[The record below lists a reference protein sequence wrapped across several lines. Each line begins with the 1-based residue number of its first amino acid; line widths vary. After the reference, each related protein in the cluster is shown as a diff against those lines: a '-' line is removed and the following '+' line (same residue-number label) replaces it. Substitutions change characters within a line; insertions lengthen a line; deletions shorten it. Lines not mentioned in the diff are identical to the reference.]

1 MNILNIYKK
10 KLRIQF
16 NYFIGKNSILSM
28 LFSLKTLLS
37 IQAKGENNLQYSEP
51 INALRF
57 LSADAVQKA
66 NSGHPGMPMGMAEI
80 ATALWSKHLKH
91 NPLNPTWFD
100 RDRFVLSNG
109 HGSMLLY
116 SLLHLT
122 GYKLSIEDI
131 KDFRQLKSK
140 TPGHP
145 EYDIN
150 IGVET
155 TTGPLGQGIANAV
168 GMAISEKMLA
178 AQFNKDDIKPIDHY
192 TYVFLGDGCLME
204 GISHEAC
211 SFAGTHELGKLI
223 CFYDQNGISIDGE
236 IDNWFTDDSVKRFES
251 YGWQTICVDGH
262 NVEEIS
268 EAISKAKE
276 EPKKPSMIFCKTT
289 IGFGSPNKSGTAD
302 VHGAPLG
309 DEEIEKT
316 REALGWQ
323 YTAFEI
329 PKDVYD
335 FWDSKKS
342 GAEKNATWENSIKS
356 YKDKYPNDSLELE
369 RRIKGD
375 MPAKFEQNFL
385 DFLNDCNTNNLP
397 MATRKASKACLDFF
411 VKEMPELVGGSADLT
426 PSNNTFSAS
435 STTFSSE
442 NPSGNHINYGVREF
456 GMSAIMNGMVLHGG
470 IKPYGATF
478 LVFTDYARNAV
489 RLSALMGLP
498 NIFVYTHDS
507 VALGEDGPTHQPIEH
522 MVTLRSTPNMD
533 SWRPADLVE
542 TAVAWK
548 NAISSLSTPT
558 CLIFSRQGTSAIERT
573 PEQLS
578 SIENGGYLLEEHEDP
593 NITIVASG
601 SEVQLAIDAAQ
612 ELKNESINANVVS
625 MPSLDVFLKQ
635 SNEIQNKIINPNK
648 PVLVVECAHPN
659 SWYKILNRSDKV
671 IGIET
676 FGESAPGSELLEH
689 FGFNKDNVI
698 QTAKSLVND

>member
-1 MNILNIYKK
+1 
-10 KLRIQF
+10 
-16 NYFIGKNSILSM
+16 M
-28 LFSLKTLLS
+28 LLTTKILLS
-37 IQAKGENNLQYSEP
+37 FLKQTGEINLHPSDP
-51 INALRF
+51 TNALRF
-57 LSADAVQKA
+57 LSIDAVQKA

-80 ATALWSKHLKH
+80 ATSLWSNHLKH
-91 NPLNPTWFD
+91 NPSNPNWFN

-122 GYKLSIEDI
+122 GYKLSINDL

-145 EYDIN
+145 EYDID

-168 GMAISEKMLA
+168 GMAISEKILA
-178 AQFNKDDIKPIDHY
+178 AEFNHKDFDPIDHF
-192 TYVFLGDGCLME
+192 TYAFLGDGCLME

-211 SFAGTHELGKLI
+211 SFAATHNLGKLI

-236 IDNWFTDDSVKRFES
+236 IENWFTDDSVKRFES
-251 YGWQTICVDGH
+251 YGWHTICVDGH
-262 NVEEIS
+262 NITEID
-268 EAISKAKE
+268 EAISQAKE
-276 EPKKPSMIFCKTT
+276 KSDKPSMIFCKTT

-316 REALGWQ
+316 REALNWQ
-323 YTAFEI
+323 YPAFEI
-329 PKDVYD
+329 PKEIYD
-335 FWDSKKS
+335 FWDAKDK
-342 GAEKNATWENSIKS
+342 GAEINSDWDNLIKNYEE
-356 YKDKYPNDSLELE
+356 KYPEQAKELN
-369 RRIKGD
+369 RRIKGEA
-375 MPAKFEQNFL
+375 PENFEESFNE
-385 DFLNDCNTNNLP
+385 FLNNCDSNNSS

-426 PSNNTFSAS
+426 PSNNTFSESS
-435 STTFSSE
+435 STFSNE
-442 NPSGNHINYGVREF
+442 NPKGNHINYGVREF

-522 MVTLRSTPNMD
+522 LVTLRSTPNLNN
-533 SWRPADLVE
+533 WRPADLVE
-542 TAVAWK
+542 TSVAWK
-548 NAISSLSTPT
+548 DAVTSTKTPT
-558 CLIFSRQGTSAIERT
+558 CLIFSRQGTSAITRSQD
-573 PEQLS
+573 QLNA
-578 SIENGGYLLEEHEDP
+578 IKKGGYLLDQSDNP
-593 NITIVASG
+593 DMTIIASG
-601 SEVQLAIDAAQ
+601 SEVQLALDAAKQ
-612 ELKNESINANVVS
+612 LKSESKNINVVS
-625 MPSLDVFLKQ
+625 MPSLDIFLQQ
-635 SNEIQNKIINPNK
+635 SEEYQRSIINPDK
-648 PVLVVECAHPN
+648 PVLVVECSHPN
-659 SWYKILNRSDKV
+659 SWYKILNRNDKV

-689 FGFNKDNVI
+689 FGFTEENVI
-698 QTAKSLVND
+698 KTVKSLLND

>member
-1 MNILNIYKK
+1 
-10 KLRIQF
+10 
-16 NYFIGKNSILSM
+16 M
-28 LFSLKTLLS
+28 LLTTKILLS
-37 IQAKGENNLQYSEP
+37 FLKQTGEINLHPSDP
-51 INALRF
+51 TNALRF
-57 LSADAVQKA
+57 LSIDAVQKA

-80 ATALWSKHLKH
+80 ATSLWSNHLKH
-91 NPLNPTWFD
+91 NPSNPNWFN

-122 GYKLSIEDI
+122 GYKLSINDL

-145 EYDIN
+145 EYDID

-168 GMAISEKMLA
+168 GMAISEKILA
-178 AQFNKDDIKPIDHY
+178 AEFNHEDLDPIDHF
-192 TYVFLGDGCLME
+192 TYAFLGDGCLME

-211 SFAGTHELGKLI
+211 SFAATHNLGKLI

-236 IDNWFTDDSVKRFES
+236 IENWFTDDSVKRFES
-251 YGWQTICVDGH
+251 YGWHTICVDGH
-262 NVEEIS
+262 NIKEID
-268 EAISKAKE
+268 EAISQAKE
-276 EPKKPSMIFCKTT
+276 KSDKPSMIFCKTT

-316 REALGWQ
+316 REALNWQ
-323 YTAFEI
+323 YPAFEI
-329 PKDVYD
+329 PKEIYD
-335 FWDSKKS
+335 FWD
-342 GAEKNATWENSIKS
+342 A
-356 YKDKYPNDSLELE
+356 KDKGADINSDWDNLIKNYEEKYPEQAKELN
-369 RRIKGD
+369 RRIKGEA
-375 MPAKFEQNFL
+375 PENFEESFNE
-385 DFLNDCNTNNLP
+385 FLNNCDSNNSS

-426 PSNNTFSAS
+426 PSNNTFSESS
-435 STTFSSE
+435 STFSNE
-442 NPSGNHINYGVREF
+442 NPKGNHINYGVREF

-522 MVTLRSTPNMD
+522 LVTLRSTPNLNN
-533 SWRPADLVE
+533 WRPADLVE
-542 TAVAWK
+542 TSVAWK
-548 NAISSLSTPT
+548 DAVTSTKTPT
-558 CLIFSRQGTSAIERT
+558 CLIFSRQGTSAITRSQD
-573 PEQLS
+573 QLNA
-578 SIENGGYLLEEHEDP
+578 IKKGGYLLDQSDNP
-593 NITIVASG
+593 DMTIIASG
-601 SEVQLAIDAAQ
+601 SEVQLALDAAKQ
-612 ELKNESINANVVS
+612 LKSESKNINVVS
-625 MPSLDVFLKQ
+625 MPSLDIFLQQ
-635 SNEIQNKIINPNK
+635 SEEYQRSIINPDK
-648 PVLVVECAHPN
+648 PVLVVECSHPN
-659 SWYKILNRSDKV
+659 SWYKILNRNDKV

-689 FGFNKDNVI
+689 FGFTEENVI
-698 QTAKSLVND
+698 KTVKSLLND

>member
-1 MNILNIYKK
+1 MQK
-10 KLRIQF
+10 
-16 NYFIGKNSILSM
+16 
-28 LFSLKTLLS
+28 
-37 IQAKGENNLQYSEP
+37 SEP

-91 NPLNPTWFD
+91 NPSNPTWFD

-122 GYKLSIEDI
+122 GYDLSIEDI

-145 EYDIN
+145 EYDID
-150 IGVET
+150 IGIET

-168 GMAISEKMLA
+168 GMAISEKILA
-178 AQFNKDDIKPIDHY
+178 AEFNKDDIKPIDHY

-204 GISHEAC
+204 GVSHEAC
-211 SFAGTHELGKLI
+211 SFAATHNLGKLI

-236 IDNWFTDDSVKRFES
+236 IDNWFTDDSVKRFDS

-262 NVEEIS
+262 NVEEVS
-268 EAISKAKE
+268 DAISKAKE
-276 EPKKPSMIFCKTT
+276 EPNKPTMIFCKTT

-316 REALGWQ
+316 REALGWN
-323 YTAFEI
+323 YSAFEV
-329 PKDVYD
+329 PKEGYD

-342 GAEKNATWENSIKS
+342 GAGINSIWDDLIKN
-356 YKDKYPNDSLELE
+356 YKEKYPNESLELE

-375 MPAKFEQNFL
+375 LPENFQQSFL
-385 DFLNDCNTNNLP
+385 NFLNDCNSNNSP

-435 STTFSSE
+435 SSTFSNE

-522 MVTLRSTPNMD
+522 LVTLRSTPNLN

-542 TAVAWK
+542 TAVAWN
-548 NAISSLSTPT
+548 NAVSSATTPT

-578 SIENGGYLLEEHEDP
+578 SINIGGYLLEEHEDP

-601 SEVQLAIDAAQ
+601 SEVQLAIDAAK

-625 MPSLDVFLKQ
+625 MPCLDVFLKQ
-635 SNEIQNKIINPNK
+635 SNKLQDKVINPNK
-648 PVLVVECAHPN
+648 PVLVIECAHPN
-659 SWYKILNRSDKV
+659 SWYKILNRNDKV
-671 IGIET
+671 IGMET

-698 QTAKSLVND
+698 QAAKSLIND

>member
-1 MNILNIYKK
+1 M
-10 KLRIQF
+10 Q
-16 NYFIGKNSILSM
+16 
-28 LFSLKTLLS
+28 
-37 IQAKGENNLQYSEP
+37 QSEP

-80 ATALWSKHLKH
+80 ATALWSKHLRH
-91 NPLNPTWFD
+91 NPSNPTWFD

-122 GYKLSIEDI
+122 GYDLSIEDI

-145 EYDIN
+145 EYDID

-168 GMAISEKMLA
+168 GMAISEKILA
-178 AQFNKDDIKPIDHY
+178 AEFNKDDIKPIDHY

-204 GISHEAC
+204 GVSHEAC
-211 SFAGTHELGKLI
+211 SFAATHNLGKLI

-236 IDNWFTDDSVKRFES
+236 IDNWFTDDSVKRFDS

-262 NVEEIS
+262 NVEEVS
-268 EAISKAKE
+268 DAISKAKE
-276 EPKKPSMIFCKTT
+276 EPNKPTMIFCKTT

-316 REALGWQ
+316 REALGWN
-323 YTAFEI
+323 YSAFEV
-329 PKDVYD
+329 PKEVYD

-342 GAEKNATWENSIKS
+342 GAGINSIWDDLIKN
-356 YKDKYPNDSLELE
+356 YKEKYPNESLELE

-375 MPAKFEQNFL
+375 LPENFQQSFL
-385 DFLNDCNTNNLP
+385 NFLNDCNSNNSP

-435 STTFSSE
+435 SSTFSNE

-522 MVTLRSTPNMD
+522 LVTLRSTPNLN

-542 TAVAWK
+542 TAVAWN
-548 NAISSLSTPT
+548 NAVSSATTPT

-578 SIENGGYLLEEHEDP
+578 SINIGGYLLEEHEDP

-601 SEVQLAIDAAQ
+601 SEVQLAIDAAK

-625 MPSLDVFLKQ
+625 MPCLDVFLKQ
-635 SNEIQNKIINPNK
+635 SNQLQDKVINPNK
-648 PVLVVECAHPN
+648 PVLVIECAHPN
-659 SWYKILNRSDKV
+659 SWYKILNRNDKV
-671 IGIET
+671 IGMET

-698 QTAKSLVND
+698 QAAKSLIND

>member
-1 MNILNIYKK
+1 LNILNIYKK

-323 YTAFEI
+323 YSAFEI

>member
-1 MNILNIYKK
+1 
-10 KLRIQF
+10 
-16 NYFIGKNSILSM
+16 M
-28 LFSLKTLLS
+28 LLTTKILLS
-37 IQAKGENNLQYSEP
+37 FLKQTGEINLHPSDP
-51 INALRF
+51 TNALRF
-57 LSADAVQKA
+57 LSIDAVQKA

-80 ATALWSKHLKH
+80 ATSLWSNHLKH
-91 NPLNPTWFD
+91 NPSNPNWFN

-122 GYKLSIEDI
+122 GYKLSINDL

-145 EYDIN
+145 EYDID

-168 GMAISEKMLA
+168 GMAISEKILA
-178 AQFNKDDIKPIDHY
+178 AEFNHEDCDPIDHF
-192 TYVFLGDGCLME
+192 TYAFLGDGCLME

-211 SFAGTHELGKLI
+211 SFAATHNLGKLI

-236 IDNWFTDDSVKRFES
+236 IENWFTDDSVKRFES
-251 YGWQTICVDGH
+251 YGWHTICVDGH
-262 NVEEIS
+262 NITEID
-268 EAISKAKE
+268 EAISQAKE
-276 EPKKPSMIFCKTT
+276 KSDKPSMIFCKTT

-316 REALGWQ
+316 REALNWQ
-323 YTAFEI
+323 YPAFEI
-329 PKDVYD
+329 PKEIYD
-335 FWDSKKS
+335 FWDAKDK
-342 GAEKNATWENSIKS
+342 GAEINSDWDNLIKNYEE
-356 YKDKYPNDSLELE
+356 KYPEQAKELN
-369 RRIKGD
+369 RRIKGEA
-375 MPAKFEQNFL
+375 PENFEESFNK
-385 DFLNDCNTNNLP
+385 FLNNCDSNNSS

-426 PSNNTFSAS
+426 PSNNTFSESS
-435 STTFSSE
+435 STFSNE
-442 NPSGNHINYGVREF
+442 NPKGNHINYGVREF

-522 MVTLRSTPNMD
+522 LVTLRSTPNLNN
-533 SWRPADLVE
+533 WRPADLVE
-542 TAVAWK
+542 TSVAWK
-548 NAISSLSTPT
+548 DAVTSTKTPT
-558 CLIFSRQGTSAIERT
+558 CLIFSRQGTSAITRSQD
-573 PEQLS
+573 QLNA
-578 SIENGGYLLEEHEDP
+578 IKKGGYLLDQSDNP
-593 NITIVASG
+593 DMTIIASG
-601 SEVQLAIDAAQ
+601 SEVQLALDAAKQ
-612 ELKNESINANVVS
+612 LKSESKNINVVS
-625 MPSLDVFLKQ
+625 MPSLDIFLQQ
-635 SNEIQNKIINPNK
+635 SEEYQRSIINPDK
-648 PVLVVECAHPN
+648 PVLVVECSHPN
-659 SWYKILNRSDKV
+659 SWYKILNRNDKV

-689 FGFNKDNVI
+689 FGFTEENVI
-698 QTAKSLVND
+698 KTVKSLLND

>member
-1 MNILNIYKK
+1 
-10 KLRIQF
+10 
-16 NYFIGKNSILSM
+16 M
-28 LFSLKTLLS
+28 LLTTKILLS
-37 IQAKGENNLQYSEP
+37 FLKQTGEINLHPSDP
-51 INALRF
+51 TNALRF
-57 LSADAVQKA
+57 LSIDAVQKA

-80 ATALWSKHLKH
+80 ATSLWSNHLKH
-91 NPLNPTWFD
+91 NPSNPNWFN

-122 GYKLSIEDI
+122 GYKLSINDL

-145 EYDIN
+145 EYDID

-168 GMAISEKMLA
+168 GMAISEKILA
-178 AQFNKDDIKPIDHY
+178 AEFNHEDFNPIDHF
-192 TYVFLGDGCLME
+192 TYAFLGDGCLME

-211 SFAGTHELGKLI
+211 SFAATHNLGKLI

-236 IDNWFTDDSVKRFES
+236 IENWFTDDSVKRFES
-251 YGWQTICVDGH
+251 YGWHTICVDGH
-262 NVEEIS
+262 NIKEID
-268 EAISKAKE
+268 EAISQAKE
-276 EPKKPSMIFCKTT
+276 KSDKPSMIFCKTT

-316 REALGWQ
+316 REALNWQ
-323 YTAFEI
+323 YPAFEI
-329 PKDVYD
+329 PKEIYD
-335 FWDSKKS
+335 FWD
-342 GAEKNATWENSIKS
+342 A
-356 YKDKYPNDSLELE
+356 KDKGADINSDWDNLIKNYEEKYPEQAKELR
-369 RRIKGD
+369 RRIKGEA
-375 MPAKFEQNFL
+375 PENFEESFNQ
-385 DFLNDCNTNNLP
+385 FLNNCDSNNSS

-426 PSNNTFSAS
+426 PSNNTFSESS
-435 STTFSSE
+435 STFSNE
-442 NPSGNHINYGVREF
+442 NPKGNHINYGVREF

-522 MVTLRSTPNMD
+522 LVTLRSTPNLNN
-533 SWRPADLVE
+533 WRPADLVE
-542 TAVAWK
+542 TSVAWK
-548 NAISSLSTPT
+548 DAVTSTKTPT
-558 CLIFSRQGTSAIERT
+558 CLIFSRQGTSAITRSQD
-573 PEQLS
+573 QLNA
-578 SIENGGYLLEEHEDP
+578 IKKGGYLLDQSDNP
-593 NITIVASG
+593 DMTIIASG
-601 SEVQLAIDAAQ
+601 SEVQLALDAAKQ
-612 ELKNESINANVVS
+612 LKSESKNINVVS
-625 MPSLDVFLKQ
+625 MPSLDIFLQQ
-635 SNEIQNKIINPNK
+635 SEEYQRSIINPDK
-648 PVLVVECAHPN
+648 PVLVVECSHPN
-659 SWYKILNRSDKV
+659 SWYKILNRNDKV

-676 FGESAPGSELLEH
+676 FGESAPGGELLEH
-689 FGFNKDNVI
+689 FGFTEENVI
-698 QTAKSLVND
+698 KTVKSLLND